1 MTRKTPL
8 NDEYTAYRVG
18 ALPRDEGQFQFAQLF
33 ERGYQ
38 RWTVNDTQQTEKML
52 AGIERFTCDAFAPS
66 TREEAAERPYIDD
79 IGMLAV
85 LTTLGAVC
93 IMDHPKLED
102 TPSRHLALLDDL
114 RELYVNNIAS
124 LIREYDDFALHQEI
138 AETLYAKDSGEDG
151 PHPGRVC
158 TDITKRPEFGEGY
171 YLEIP
176 LVAASRKCLA
186 RADQNDD
193 QQGDIQTH
201 VADNHLYVPVSDF
214 MAKYRVY
221 AEDAFQRLL
230 AAQEEALTPEQ
241 RSWLT
246 ANESAITERIDRFFA
261 AGQTHRIW
269 ENWSRQKQQLRTIIN
284 AVQAA
289 DDDVAYLGQTHTAR
303 ELYDALAAYEPER
316 TWEQRVSDSITTPR
330 SLGTI
335 LSTNRDHP
343 SVTVENARL
352 NRYTLTQY
360 SDGAQ
365 PIHVDELEDLLE
377 LPCMQAMDERL
388 QEKKPVRKD
397 LFNLVRMAWWLP
409 QYRDA
414 STEEFISDVK
424 DLFSRWPWYDEATTE
439 YQIRYELSNDIGG
452 EIPLPMN
459 CANDDMQ
466 RYCIG
471 RDQCPYSIYGSLPFP
486 EEMYDQLD
494 DWSRNSLN

>member
-1 MTRKTPL
+1 MSRDTPTD
-8 NDEYTAYRVG
+8 DEYTAYRVA
-18 ALPRDEGQFQFAQLF
+18 ALPRDKGEFQLTQLF

-38 RWTVNDTQQTEKML
+38 RWTVDGEQQTEKML
-52 AGIERFTCDAFAPS
+52 ADIERFTTDAFAPS
-66 TREEAAERPYIDD
+66 TREEAAERPYVDD
-79 IGMLAV
+79 PGALAT

-102 TPSRHLALLDDL
+102 TPPRHLALLGDL

-124 LIREYDDFALHQEI
+124 LVREYEDWSLHQEI
-138 AETLYAKDSGEDG
+138 AETLYAKDPGEDG
-151 PHPGRVC
+151 VHPGRVC
-158 TDITKRPEFGEGY
+158 TDITERPEFGEGY

-186 RADQNDD
+186 RADGDEN
-193 QQGDIQTH
+193 QQGEIQAH

-214 MAKYRVY
+214 MEKYREY
-221 AEDAFQRLL
+221 AEDAFGRLL
-230 AAQEEALTPEQ
+230 TVQEEALTADQ

-246 ANESAITERIDRFFA
+246 ANESAITDRIDRFFQ
-261 AGQTHRIW
+261 AGQTHRVW
-269 ENWSRQKQQLRTIIN
+269 ENWSRQKRDLLTIIN
-284 AVQAA
+284 AVSAA
-289 DDDVAYLGQTHTAR
+289 DDDVAQLGETQTAR
-303 ELYDALAAYEPER
+303 DLYEAVDAYDPDR
-316 TWEQRVSDSITTPR
+316 TWERQVCESISSPR
-330 SLGTI
+330 SLGTV
-335 LSTNRDHP
+335 LSRNRDHA

-352 NRYTLTQY
+352 NRYTLTDY

-365 PIHVDELEDLLE
+365 PLHVDELEDLFE
-377 LPCMQAMDERL
+377 LPCMAAMDERL

-409 QYRDA
+409 QYRDT
-414 STEEFISDVK
+414 SIEEFIRDMK
-424 DLFSRWPWYDEATTE
+424 DLISRWPWYDEEVTE
-439 YQIRYELSNDIGG
+439 YQIRYELDNDIGG

-486 EEMYDQLD
+486 DEMYEQIDDQGA
-494 DWSRNSLN
+494 SPSQ

>member
-1 MTRKTPL
+1 MSRDTPAD
-8 NDEYTAYRVG
+8 DEYTAYRVA
-18 ALPRDEGQFQFAQLF
+18 ALPRDKGELQLTQLF

-38 RWTVNDTQQTEKML
+38 RWTVDGEQQTEKML
-52 AGIERFTCDAFAPS
+52 ADIERFTTDAFAPS
-66 TREEAAERPYIDD
+66 TREEAAERPYVDD
-79 IGMLAV
+79 PGALAI

-102 TPSRHLALLDDL
+102 TPPRHLALLGDL

-124 LIREYDDFALHQEI
+124 LVREYEDWSLHQEI
-138 AETLYAKDSGEDG
+138 AETLYAKDPGEDG
-151 PHPGRVC
+151 VHPGRVC
-158 TDITKRPEFGEGY
+158 TDITERPEFGEGY

-186 RADQNDD
+186 RSEGDEN
-193 QQGDIQTH
+193 QQGEIKAH

-214 MAKYRVY
+214 MEKYREY
-221 AEDAFQRLL
+221 TEDAFGRLL
-230 AAQEEALTPEQ
+230 AVQEEALTADQ

-246 ANESAITERIDRFFA
+246 ANESAITDRIDRFFQ
-261 AGQTHRIW
+261 AGQTHRVW
-269 ENWSRQKQQLRTIIN
+269 ENWSRQKRDLLTIIN
-284 AVQAA
+284 AVSAA
-289 DDDVAYLGQTHTAR
+289 DDDVAQLGETQTAR
-303 ELYDALAAYEPER
+303 DLYQAVDAYEPKR
-316 TWEQRVSDSITTPR
+316 TWERRVCESISSPR
-330 SLGTI
+330 SLGTV
-335 LSTNRDHP
+335 LSRNRDHA

-352 NRYTLTQY
+352 NRYTLTEY

-365 PIHVDELEDLLE
+365 PLHVDELADLFE
-377 LPCMQAMDERL
+377 LPCMAAMDERL

-424 DLFSRWPWYDEATTE
+424 DLFSRWPWYDDEVTE
-439 YQIRYELSNDIGG
+439 YQIRYELDNDIGG

-459 CANDDMQ
+459 CTNDDMQ

-486 EEMYDQLD
+486 DEMYEQIDDQGA
-494 DWSRNSLN
+494 SPSQ